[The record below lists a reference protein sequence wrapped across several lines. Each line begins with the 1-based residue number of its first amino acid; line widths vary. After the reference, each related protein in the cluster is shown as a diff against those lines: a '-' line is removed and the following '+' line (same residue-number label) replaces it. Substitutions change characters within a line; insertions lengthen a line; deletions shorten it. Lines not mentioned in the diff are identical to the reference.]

1 MPELPEVE
9 TTTQGIRK
17 YAVGKTIV
25 DCWTDYDSAFHAGKE
40 NIKDPKYFREFKKL
54 VVGTK
59 IVEAE
64 RRAKNILVHLSPSE
78 MDGKKYT
85 LLIHLKM
92 TGHVL
97 YGKYSFDVNNEKFP
111 WTPDD
116 KASALADPFNRFI
129 HFVLTLDGH
138 LSRQEDHPSR
148 PAQPVHLALSD
159 MRKFAKVTLIET
171 SSLDTSLH
179 TAHLGPEPLLASFDL
194 KKFKAQLSVRATNS
208 KSSKSAKMPIKSA
221 LMDQELIAGIGNIY
235 SDEILWRAGV
245 HPESGFGAIPEKQV
259 ALMFKAMK
267 EVLKKGIDLGGDSM
281 SDYRNL
287 DGERGKFQEHHEAY
301 QRKNEPCRKKGC
313 GGKILRKVIKGRSG
327 HFCDTHQKLF
337 I

>member
-9 TTTQGIRK
+9 TTTKGIRK

-25 DCWTDYDSAFHAGKE
+25 DCWTDYDSAFHAVKE
-40 NIKDPKYFREFKKL
+40 NIKDPKYFKKFKSL

-59 IVEAE
+59 IVGTE
-64 RRAKNILVHLSPSE
+64 RRAKNILVHLSPSKNG
-78 MDGKKYT
+78 GKPHT

-97 YGKYSFDVNNEKFP
+97 YGKYSFDKKNKKFP

-129 HFVLTLDGH
+129 HFVITLDDGH
-138 LSRQEDHPSR
+138 
-148 PAQPVHLALSD
+148 HLALSD

-171 SSLDTSLH
+171 NTLDTSLH

-194 KKFKAQLSVRATNS
+194 KKFKSRLTPS
-208 KSSKSAKMPIKSA
+208 KNLKTITPIKTA

-245 HPESGFGAIPEKQV
+245 HPESNFNAIPEKQV
-259 ALMFKAMK
+259 AMMFKAMK

-301 QRKNEPCRKKGC
+301 QRKDEPCRKKGC

-327 HFCDTHQKLF
+327 HFCDTHQKMF
-337 I
+337 K

>member
-9 TTTQGIRK
+9 TTTQGIKK

-25 DCWTDYDSAFHAGKE
+25 DCWTDYNSAFHKNKE
-40 NIKDPKYFREFKKL
+40 NIKDPKYFKEFKKL
-54 VVGTK
+54 VVDTK
-59 IVEAE
+59 IIGAE
-64 RRAKNILVHLSPSE
+64 RRAKNILVHLSPSKE
-78 MDGKKYT
+78 DGKKYT

-97 YGKYSFDVNNEKFP
+97 YGKYSFDKKNKKFP

-116 KASALADPFNRFI
+116 KTSALADPFNRFI
-129 HFVLTLDGH
+129 HFVLTLENGH
-138 LSRQEDHPSR
+138 
-148 PAQPVHLALSD
+148 HLALSD

-171 SSLDTSLH
+171 STLDTSLH
-179 TAHLGPEPLLASFDL
+179 TAHLGPEPLLTSFDL
-194 KKFKAQLSVRATNS
+194 KKFKARLSVRTTNS
-208 KSSKSAKMPIKSA
+208 KSAKSAKSAKMPIKSA

-245 HPESGFGAIPEKQV
+245 HPESGFSAIPEKQV

-327 HFCDTHQKLF
+327 HFCDTHQKIFL
-337 I
+337 

>member
-1 MPELPEVE
+1 MAVYMPELPEVE
-9 TTTQGIRK
+9 TTTRGIQK
-17 YAVGKTIV
+17 YAAGKTIT

-40 NIKDPKYFREFKKL
+40 NIKDPKYFKKFKAL
-54 VVGTK
+54 VVGSK
-59 IVEAE
+59 IVGAE
-64 RRAKNILVHLSPSE
+64 RRAKNILVHLSPSK
-78 MDGKKYT
+78 MDRKNHT

-97 YGKYSFDVNNEKFP
+97 YGKYSFDKKNKRFP

-116 KASALADPFNRFI
+116 KTSALADPFNRFI
-129 HFVLTLDGH
+129 HFVLTLENGH
-138 LSRQEDHPSR
+138 
-148 PAQPVHLALSD
+148 HLALSD

-171 SSLDTSLH
+171 STLDTSLH
-179 TAHLGPEPLLASFDL
+179 TAHLGPEPLHTSFDL
-194 KKFKAQLSVRATNS
+194 KKFKARLAPS
-208 KSSKSAKMPIKSA
+208 KNIKNITPIKTV
-221 LMDQELIAGIGNIY
+221 LMDQNLIAGIGNIY

-245 HPESGFGAIPEKQV
+245 HPESSFVSIPEKQV

-287 DGERGKFQEHHEAY
+287 DGKRGKFQEHHEAY

-313 GGKILRKVIKGRSG
+313 GGKIIRKVIKGRSG

-337 I
+337 L